1 MRPPSRWSERVGR
14 LRIRIARLLRRSFSE
29 DEGSASVE
37 FIVGGLLLLVP
48 IVYLVVTLGLV
59 QSASLGVEAAARH
72 AARAISLSADAEDAD
87 RRAALILRDVAAEYG
102 IDPSRLSVAVGCTDA
117 AGPCPAAGST
127 FTVTVQ
133 ATVALPL
140 VPPVLGLEQ
149 VAAVPVQAVS
159 VQKASRL
166 WGADS

>member
-1 MRPPSRWSERVGR
+1 MRPPSRWSERIGRSCIRILGR
-14 LRIRIARLLRRSFSE
+14 LRRLFAD
-29 DEGSASVE
+29 DEGSASLE

-48 IVYLVVTLGLV
+48 IVYLVMTLGLV

-72 AARAISLSADAEDAD
+72 AARAISLSTDAEDAD
-87 RRAALILRDVAAEYG
+87 RRAALILRDVASEYG
-102 IDPSRLSVAVGCTDA
+102 IYPSRLSVAVSCADT

-127 FTVTVQ
+127 LTVTVQ

-149 VAAVPVQAVS
+149 MVAVPVQAVS